1 MAVKTNLPVV
11 RMAIFASGS
20 GTNAKKIIE
29 YFSSVPDIS
38 VDVVVCNKKGAGVI
52 DIAEENNI
60 PVLMID
66 RPSFQ
71 DPSFLI
77 TALQKRNINMIVM
90 AGFLWQLPEPFVKA
104 FSGNILNIHPALL
117 PKYGGKGM
125 YGKFVHE
132 AVIENKEKE
141 SGITIH
147 LADEFYDR
155 GEIIFQA
162 SCEVDETDS
171 IESLAKKI
179 QLLEHL
185 HYPEV
190 IEKFIRKQNHS

>member
-1 MAVKTNLPVV
+1 MEKDKNAVV

-29 YFSSVPDIS
+29 YFSSVSDIR

-52 DIAEENNI
+52 AIAEGYQI
-60 PVLMID
+60 PVILMQ
-66 RPSFQ
+66 RSSLENPVE
-71 DPSFLI
+71 LI
-77 TALQKRNINMIVM
+77 SALQERKISLIVL
-90 AGFLWQLPEPFVKA
+90 AGFLWQLPEAFIKA
-104 FSGNILNIHPALL
+104 FQGKILNIHPALL

-132 AVIENKEKE
+132 AVIENKEKQ

-147 LADEFYDR
+147 LADEFYDS
-155 GEIIFQA
+155 GEIIFQT
-162 SCEVDETDS
+162 SCEIDSTES
-171 IESLAKKI
+171 IESLSQKI
-179 QLLEHL
+179 QHLEHR

>member
-1 MAVKTNLPVV
+1 LAEKNNISVT
-11 RMAIFASGS
+11 RIAIFASGS

-29 YFSSVPDIS
+29 YFKSVSDID
-38 VDVVVCNKKGAGVI
+38 VDLVVCNKKGAGVI
-52 DIAEENNI
+52 GIAKENNI
-60 PVLMID
+60 PVMMID
-66 RPSFQ
+66 RTSFQ
-71 DPSFLI
+71 DTSALI
-77 TALQKRNINMIVM
+77 AELEKRNINLIVM
-90 AGFLWQLPEPFVKA
+90 AGFLWQLPESFVNA
-104 FSGNILNIHPALL
+104 FKGNILNIHPALL

-132 AVIENKEKE
+132 AVLENKEKE

-162 SCEVDETDS
+162 SCEVDTNEN

>member
-1 MAVKTNLPVV
+1 LAEKNNISVTRIAV
-11 RMAIFASGS
+11 FASGS
-20 GTNAKKIIE
+20 GTNAKNIIE
-29 YFSSVPDIS
+29 FFKPISDID
-38 VDVVVCNKKGAGVI
+38 VDVIVCNKTGAGVI
-52 DIAEENNI
+52 NIAEENSI
-60 PVLMID
+60 PVVMID
-66 RPSFQ
+66 RASLQ
-71 DPSFLI
+71 DTSNLVSE
-77 TALQKRNINMIVM
+77 LQKRKINLIVM
-90 AGFLWQLPEPFVKA
+90 AGFLWQLPESLVKTYQ
-104 FSGNILNIHPALL
+104 GKILNIHPALL

-132 AVIENKEKE
+132 AVLENKEKE

-147 LADEFYDR
+147 LADEFYDK

-162 SCEVDETDS
+162 TCDVDETDS

-185 HYPEV
+185 HYPDV